1 MAAGTLVLSRIV
13 NKIKKFSAGGV
24 SSFVLAKHGSGAAAD
39 RTICEDFGHAGTM
52 FVIKSGDAK
61 PGKVSSKPMA
71 LKGVYAKKLE
81 RGQKL
86 YQPIRSTY
94 VEVMLGFYKNF

>member
-1 MAAGTLVLSRIV
+1 MLLVPM
-13 NKIKKFSAGGV
+13 
-24 SSFVLAKHGSGAAAD
+24 D
-39 RTICEDFGHAGTM
+39 RTICKDFGTM

-61 PGKVSSKPMA
+61 HGKVSLKPMA

-86 YQPIRSTY
+86 YQPIRST
-94 VEVMLGFYKNF
+94 